1 MSGKED
7 LPIDQPIEVAPLEES
22 HHAIYVAE
30 GSGKTAQN
38 EGAQA
43 KSVRNVSADGSFS
56 YFVQPLAGSR
66 P

>member
-1 MSGKED
+1 MSSKED
-7 LPIDQPIEVAPLEES
+7 GPIDQPIEVAPLEQNQ
-22 HHAIYVAE
+22 HAIYVAE

-43 KSVRNVSADGSFS
+43 KAVRNVSSYGSFS
-56 YFVQPLAGSR
+56 YFAQPLAINR